1 MIRKCT
7 TVQSKEY
14 SVGEMIC
21 DLLGAMRKLIDDGK
35 CKKLND
41 EQKTYVDL
49 LADALQRFYEDDAE
63 ELFKD
68 NPVDERSMVGCIA
81 RYMWC
86 MNRRGRFEE
95 LMPDVDVEFNKLYLS
110 KNEVK
115 DKGFYVTMECKEECK
130 YKEGCGKMIEAH
142 FTKEKKGE
150 AESFDDRL
158 GRFRPDVIVHR
169 RGSTK
174 NGMLVEFK
182 KESAYKDERAQRR
195 MLFDFAK
202 IRFCTCEEISRL
214 KYKVGAFVMLR
225 KKMSDVF
232 VFVENCPVMAF
243 KVAEKGKIESQLSVG
258 AKNCVK
264 EIEKLFSD
272 WGSNTEIK

>member
-1 MIRKCT
+1 MIRKST

-63 ELFKD
+63 ELLKD
-68 NPVDERSMVGCIA
+68 NPVDERSMIGCIA

-86 MNRRGRFEE
+86 RNRRGRFEE
-95 LMPDVDVEFNKLYLS
+95 LMPDVDVEFNKLSLTR
-110 KNEVK
+110 NEVE
-115 DKGFYVTMECKEECK
+115 DKGFYVAMECKEGCK

-142 FTKEKKGE
+142 FTKVKKGE
-150 AESFDDRL
+150 AESFDGRL

-169 RGSTK
+169 RGSSQ
-174 NGMLVEFK
+174 NGMIVEFK

-195 MLFDFAK
+195 MLFDLAK

-214 KYKVGAFVMLR
+214 KYKVGAFVVLR

-232 VFVENCPVMAF
+232 VFVENCPIMAF
-243 KVAEKGKIESQLSVG
+243 EVAKKGKIASQLSVS
-258 AKNCVK
+258 AENCVN

-272 WGSNTEIK
+272 WGSNKEIK